1 MAQRHLQLALRI
13 GRASDRLRGSL
24 HARCCLRASVTAACT
39 AACTALPQAHRAC
52 KAVGNGAAQQR
63 ELARLRHTQLQH
75 QLDTTWATTAASAAD
90 AKTNANANANTE
102 AAVRRPRHHT
112 RIGAARLDGEESAGR
127 RPRAENAPARKKV
140 PLDAGELRRR
150 LELLWAARD
159 E

>member
-1 MAQRHLQLALRI
+1 MEFELWPWTGAHDGLHLTPI
-13 GRASDRLRGSL
+13 CHIPCASPN
-24 HARCCLRASVTAACT
+24 HSV
-39 AACTALPQAHRAC
+39 
-52 KAVGNGAAQQR
+52 G
-63 ELARLRHTQLQH
+63 
-75 QLDTTWATTAASAAD
+75 LDHNSTSTSSRTYTS
-90 AKTNANANANTE
+90 TSNANANANTE